1 MEEEIIKN
9 NLNFWKTIFLSS
21 SVEDIQDNIRW
32 ELAKL
37 MEYFLEE
44 NNNEI

>member
-1 MEEEIIKN
+1 MEEEIIKH